1 MIVRVKLFAI
11 ARQLAE
17 QNAVEIELA
26 PGATVGELRSRLVGA
41 IPRLAQVAPHLLFA
55 VNLNLA
61 SDSAEIPTV
70 AEVACIPPVSGG

>member
-17 QNAVEIELA
+17 QDAVEIDLPA
-26 PGATVGELRSRLVGA
+26 GATVGQLRSRLVA
-41 IPRLAQVAPHLLFA
+41 AVPRLAEVAPHLLFA

-61 SDSAEIPTV
+61 SDATEIPAG